1 MFIKM
6 VRYVEDGIVGH
17 ARDEVMGHVSRE
29 MIGQSISP
37 LDKTDRSIDY
47 IHDASN
53 NHILNPDD
61 KLKPFDTV

>member
-1 MFIKM
+1 M
-6 VRYVEDGIVGH
+6 RCVEDGMVGH
-17 ARDEVMGHVSRE
+17 ARDEVMGYVWGNL
-29 MIGQSISP
+29 IGQSISP

-53 NHILNPDD
+53 IHILNPDD

>member
-6 VRYVEDGIVGH
+6 VRCVEDGMVGH
-17 ARDEVMGHVSRE
+17 ARDEVMVYVRGD